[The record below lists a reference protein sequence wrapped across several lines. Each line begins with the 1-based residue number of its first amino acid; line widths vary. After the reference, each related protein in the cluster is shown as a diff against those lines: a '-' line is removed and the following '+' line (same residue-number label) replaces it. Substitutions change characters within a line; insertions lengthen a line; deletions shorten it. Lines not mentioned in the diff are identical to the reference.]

1 MRKITQAQQRKIHVT
16 AGELGM
22 DDDLLHEY
30 VYMMTE
36 KESLKSLT
44 INEAVRVIDGLE
56 GKKGYAAGDRISCR
70 QESYIF
76 ILLKKIKWTDQE
88 GNPDKKRLNGFIKK
102 QYGIDDYRWMTRS
115 IASKVIEALKAF
127 DDRQKLEV

>member
-1 MRKITQAQQRKIHVT
+1 MGKITQAQMRKIH
-16 AGELGM
+16 ADARELGM

-30 VYMMTE
+30 VYMLTE
-36 KESLKSLT
+36 KESLKSLSV
-44 INEAVRVIDGLE
+44 NEAVRVIDGLE
-56 GKKGYAAGDRISCR
+56 GKKGYAAGDRISYR

-88 GNPDKKRLNGFIKK
+88 GNPDKKRLNGFVKK
-102 QYGIDDYRWMTRS
+102 QYGIDDYRWMTRG

-127 DDRQKLEV
+127 DDRQKIEA